1 MIQRRQSAQF
11 VGHQLASRDQVGH
24 ESRVDFEHAFVLA
37 KVARIVAFGKHAP
50 HLWPQAQSVG

>member
-1 MIQRRQSAQF
+1 M
-11 VGHQLASRDQVGH
+11 ASHDQVGH

-50 HLWPQAQSVG
+50 NLWLQAKRVR